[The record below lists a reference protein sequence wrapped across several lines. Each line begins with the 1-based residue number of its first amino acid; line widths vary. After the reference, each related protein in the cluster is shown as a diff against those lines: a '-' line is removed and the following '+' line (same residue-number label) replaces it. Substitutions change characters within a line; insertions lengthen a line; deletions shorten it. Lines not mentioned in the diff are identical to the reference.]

1 MTTVPNIEVIDC
13 MHNIQK
19 REYRSVDE
27 RIEISIEVVK
37 GIKVGGQ
44 VS

>member
-1 MTTVPNIEVIDC
+1 MATVPNIEVIDC

-19 REYRSVDE
+19 REYRSVGE
-27 RIEISIEVVK
+27 RSETSIEVVK

-44 VS
+44 AS

>member
-1 MTTVPNIEVIDC
+1 MTTVPNIHVIDC

-19 REYRSVDE
+19 RETRSVDE
-27 RIEISIEVVK
+27 RNEMSIDVVK